1 MSFEGARLELNC
13 SKNQGHLGF
22 QFVKNCQAAILSSN
36 ASVEM
41 RTFGEFATPA
51 NQLYR
56 APNYRNPLDEY
67 ELIRGCLRGSAQC
80 QRDLYERFA
89 GKMYAVCLRY
99 ARSREDAADIL
110 QEGFLKVFTKLG
122 QFQFQ
127 GSFEG
132 WVRRVMVNTALR
144 AYQKQRFEF
153 EQTGYERLPEMPV
166 DPDAMGML
174 SEAELLNLVRQLPD
188 GYRAVFN
195 LVAIEGYSHAEAA
208 TLLGIQESTSRSQ
221 LTKAR
226 RHLEVEVGKLE
237 RILL

>member
-1 MSFEGARLELNC
+1 MSE
-13 SKNQGHLGF
+13 H
-22 QFVKNCQAAILSSN
+22 
-36 ASVEM
+36 
-41 RTFGEFATPA
+41 
-51 NQLYR
+51 
-56 APNYRNPLDEY
+56 

-99 ARSREDAADIL
+99 ARNREDAADIL
-110 QEGFLKVFTKLG
+110 QEGFLKVFTKLD

-153 EQTGYERLPEMPV
+153 EQTGYERLPEMPI
-166 DPDAMGML
+166 DPDAMALL

-226 RHLEVEVGKLE
+226 RQLEVEVEKLE
-237 RILL
+237 RIQVTS

>member
-1 MSFEGARLELNC
+1 M
-13 SKNQGHLGF
+13 
-22 QFVKNCQAAILSSN
+22 
-36 ASVEM
+36 
-41 RTFGEFATPA
+41 
-51 NQLYR
+51 
-56 APNYRNPLDEY
+56 DEH

-99 ARSREDAADIL
+99 ARTREDAADIL
-110 QEGFLKVFTKLG
+110 QEGFLKVFTKLD

-132 WVRRVMVNTALR
+132 WIRRVMVNTALR
-144 AYQKQRFEF
+144 AYQKQRYDY
-153 EQTGYERLPEMPV
+153 EQTGFERMPDMPV
-166 DPDAMGML
+166 DPDAVSML
-174 SEAELLNLVRQLPD
+174 SEAELMNLVRQLPD

-208 TLLGIQESTSRSQ
+208 DMLGIQESTSRSQ

-226 RHLEVEVGKLE
+226 RYLEEEVS
-237 RILL
+237 RIQKITT

>member
-1 MSFEGARLELNC
+1 LTE
-13 SKNQGHLGF
+13 
-22 QFVKNCQAAILSSN
+22 
-36 ASVEM
+36 
-41 RTFGEFATPA
+41 
-51 NQLYR
+51 
-56 APNYRNPLDEY
+56 D
-67 ELIRGCLRGSAQC
+67 ELIRGCLRGNAQC

-99 ARSREDAADIL
+99 ARTREDAADIL
-110 QEGFLKVFTKLG
+110 QEGFIKVFSKLE
-122 QFQFQ
+122 QFQFN

-132 WVRRVMVNTALR
+132 WIRKVMVNTALR

-153 EQTGYERLPEMPV
+153 EQSGYERLPELPV

-208 TLLGIQESTSRSQ
+208 TMLGIQESTSRSQ

-226 RHLEVEVGKLE
+226 RHLEVEVVKLD
-237 RILL
+237 RILI

>member
-1 MSFEGARLELNC
+1 
-13 SKNQGHLGF
+13 
-22 QFVKNCQAAILSSN
+22 LS
-36 ASVEM
+36 EH
-41 RTFGEFATPA
+41 
-51 NQLYR
+51 
-56 APNYRNPLDEY
+56 

-99 ARSREDAADIL
+99 ARTSADAADIL
-110 QEGFLKVFTKLG
+110 QEGFLKVYSKLG

-144 AYQKQRFEF
+144 AYQRQRFDYEMS
-153 EQTGYERLPEMPV
+153 GYERLPDAPV
-166 DPDAMGML
+166 DPDAISAL
-174 SEAELLNLVRQLPD
+174 SEAELLALIRQLPD

-208 TLLGIQESTSRSQ
+208 EMLEIQESTSRSQ

-226 RHLEVEVGKLE
+226 RWLCEQLEVIQQMPVHQPSE
-237 RILL
+237 I

>member
-1 MSFEGARLELNC
+1 MFFKQCFDQKASTQPSGI
-13 SKNQGHLGF
+13 
-22 QFVKNCQAAILSSN
+22 FVKYSQAAILLPFESF
-36 ASVEM
+36 ELC
-41 RTFGEFATPA
+41 TFGEFVTPA
-51 NQLYR
+51 DQLYSP
-56 APNYRNPLDEY
+56 PNYRNPLSEH

-99 ARSREDAADIL
+99 ARNREDAADIL

-132 WVRRVMVNTALR
+132 WIRRVMVNTALR
-144 AYQKQRFEF
+144 AYQKQRYDF
-153 EQTGYERLPEMPV
+153 EQSGYEHLPETPV
-166 DPDAMGML
+166 DPDAVAML

-195 LVAIEGYSHAEAA
+195 LVAIEGFSHAEAA
-208 TLLGIQESTSRSQ
+208 KLLGIQESTSRSQ

-226 RHLEVEVGKLE
+226 RHLEAEVAKLE
-237 RILL
+237 RVLI

>member
-1 MSFEGARLELNC
+1 
-13 SKNQGHLGF
+13 
-22 QFVKNCQAAILSSN
+22 
-36 ASVEM
+36 
-41 RTFGEFATPA
+41 
-51 NQLYR
+51 
-56 APNYRNPLDEY
+56 
-67 ELIRGCLRGSAQC
+67 
-80 QRDLYERFA
+80 
-89 GKMYAVCLRY
+89 MYAVCLRY
-99 ARSREDAADIL
+99 ARNREDAADIL
-110 QEGFLKVFTKLG
+110 QEGFLKVFTKLD

-153 EQTGYERLPEMPV
+153 EQTGYERLPEMPI
-166 DPDAMGML
+166 DPDAMALL

-226 RHLEVEVGKLE
+226 RQLEVEVEKLE
-237 RILL
+237 RIQVTS